1 MRRFATALVL
11 LLAVTAAT
19 AKPRIAI
26 IIDDLGYHRHHGQAI
41 ADLPAR
47 RFPRARDS
55 AKAVSST

>member
-26 IIDDLGYHRHHGQAI
+26 IIDDRIHGMIDLPTRHHYEVPGNRLA
-41 ADLPAR
+41 A
-47 RFPRARDS
+47 
-55 AKAVSST
+55 